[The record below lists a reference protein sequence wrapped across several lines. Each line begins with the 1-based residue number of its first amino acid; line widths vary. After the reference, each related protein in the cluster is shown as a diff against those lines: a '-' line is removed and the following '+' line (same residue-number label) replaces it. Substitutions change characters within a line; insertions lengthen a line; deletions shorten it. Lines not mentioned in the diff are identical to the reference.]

1 MSYLFQLF
9 ADNQVLL
16 LFFLVGSGTILSKF
30 RIRGVSL
37 GAAAVLFLSI
47 GITAWAL
54 YSGYKIEVEHDLG
67 VLGLALFAFA
77 IGISSGPNFF
87 NTLKSSIVPV
97 LLMLATFALAGGAA
111 ALVGRALGMDWALIA
126 GTFAGATTNT
136 PALSAAGAA
145 SGNPALATV
154 GYAIAYLFGVIG
166 MLGFSALALSRR
178 SADQDKPSPI
188 CNRTI
193 RVEREDQPTV
203 ASLREIIG
211 GTLHFS
217 RIRRGETGPIWLPA
231 DTDVLEKDDLVTVIG
246 TVAEVDQAIK
256 LVGHGSSHSLIANR
270 RYLDFR
276 RITISNSAI
285 AGRKISELDVEEK
298 FGGTIS
304 RIRRGDTDMAASSTI
319 RLQLGD
325 RVRVVAPTHSMSK
338 ISKYFG
344 DSSHG
349 LTDINPIALGLGMA
363 LGIIIGEWK
372 ILTPSGLTFSIGSAA
387 GTLIVGL
394 IMGRLGRIGKFVTTL
409 PFTTCQVLSE
419 LGLLIFLAYAGT
431 KAGSQ
436 ILVAFTGGAWLQI
449 LLLGMMVTVIV
460 GGGFY
465 LSMRLF
471 TSTGGTRLA
480 GALGGIQTQPAVLAF
495 ANDRTSFDPRVA
507 LGYAMVY
514 PVAMVAKIFV
524 GQVLGSFGAM

>member
-1 MSYLFQLF
+1 MSYIFQLF

-16 LFFLVGSGTILSKF
+16 LFFLVGTGAIFSK
-30 RIRGVSL
+30 IRVKGVSL

-47 GITAWAL
+47 GVTAWAL
-54 YSGYKIEVEHDLG
+54 HSGYEIEVEHDLG

-87 NTLKSSIVPV
+87 NTLKSSILPV
-97 LLMLATFALAGGAA
+97 LLMIGAYAMAAGAA
-111 ALVGRALGMDWALIA
+111 AGVGRALGMDWALIA

-136 PALSAAGAA
+136 PALSAAGTA
-145 SGNPALATV
+145 SGDPALATV
-154 GYAIAYLFGVIG
+154 GYAISYLFGVIG
-166 MLGFSALALSRR
+166 MLILAAIALSRR
-178 SADQDKPSPI
+178 HEDKDKPSPI
-188 CNRTI
+188 SNRTI
-193 RVEREDQPTV
+193 RVERTDHPTIK
-203 ASLREIIG
+203 SLRATIG
-211 GTLHFS
+211 GTVHFS

-231 DTDVLEKDDLVTVIG
+231 GDDVLYQDDLVTVIG
-246 TVAEVDQAIK
+246 TVAEVDEAIK
-256 LVGHGSSHSLIANR
+256 LVGHGSSHSLIADR

-276 RITISNSAI
+276 RVTISNSAI
-285 AGRKISELDVEEK
+285 AGRKIGELELEEK

-304 RIRRGDTDMAASSTI
+304 RIRRGDTDMAANPRL

-325 RVRVVAPTHSMSK
+325 RVRVVAPTHSMK
-338 ISKYFG
+338 EISQYFG

-363 LGIIIGEWK
+363 LGILIGEWE

-394 IMGRLGRIGKFVTTL
+394 VMGRLGRIGKIVTTL
-409 PFTTCQVLSE
+409 PYTTCQVLSE
-419 LGLLIFLAYAGT
+419 IGLLVFLAYAGT

-436 ILVAFTGGAWLQI
+436 ILIAFTGGAWVQI
-449 LLLGMMVTVIV
+449 LLLGIMITTIV
-460 GGGFY
+460 GAGFY
-465 LSMRLF
+465 LSMRAF

-480 GALGGIQTQPAVLAF
+480 GAIGGIQTQPAVLAF
-495 ANDRTSFDPRVA
+495 VNDRTSFDPRVA

-524 GQVLGSFGAM
+524 AQILGSFAGL